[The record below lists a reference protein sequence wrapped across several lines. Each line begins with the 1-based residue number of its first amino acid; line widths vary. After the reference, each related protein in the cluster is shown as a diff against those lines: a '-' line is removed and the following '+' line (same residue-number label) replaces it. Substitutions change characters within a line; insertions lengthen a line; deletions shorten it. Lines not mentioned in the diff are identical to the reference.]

1 MKKIL
6 SLFSCLLLIGCG
18 EKSSSEGSES
28 ASEKPTTPSVTPNS
42 LNYAEAE
49 RLLKDAVH
57 VDAVGQLLEQA
68 VDLSSLRWVDG
79 LAYLHNETEPFSG
92 WIKQMYASGQVEA
105 LSHTD
110 GFSTYWLEN
119 GQKQSE
125 ATYKDGEV
133 DGLETVW
140 HENGQKEYEGVT
152 KDGNAD
158 GLWTYWHENGQKK
171 SETTFK
177 DGKELSAKYWD
188 SKGEEVETWLEAA
201 E

>member
-1 MKKIL
+1 MKKA
-6 SLFSCLLLIGCG
+6 LLLFAALLVAGCG
-18 EKSSSEGSES
+18 EKPSSEGSES
-28 ASEKPTTPSVTPNS
+28 AGEKPTTPSETPNS

-158 GLWTYWHENGQKK
+158 GLWMYWHENGQRK

-177 DGKELSAKYWD
+177 DGKELSAKYWN
-188 SKGEEVETWLEAA
+188 SKGEEVETWLEAG

>member
-1 MKKIL
+1 MKKL
-6 SLFSCLLLIGCG
+6 LPLLSCLLLFGCG

-28 ASEKPTTPSVTPNS
+28 AGEKPTTPSVTPNS

-133 DGLETVW
+133 DVIGTPFLGQLEC
-140 HENGQKEYEGVT
+140 
-152 KDGNAD
+152 
-158 GLWTYWHENGQKK
+158 
-171 SETTFK
+171 
-177 DGKELSAKYWD
+177 
-188 SKGEEVETWLEAA
+188 
-201 E
+201 